1 MIGPEA
7 DRPGVRLV
15 CQELWRWYSIA
26 TDVRVNERI
35 RAPQVRLISESGEQ
49 LGIKPI
55 QEALRIAYEA
65 ELDLVE
71 VAPQAEPPVARI
83 MDYGK
88 YKYEQAIK
96 AKKARKRAAA
106 TVLKEMKLRPK
117 IENHDYETKKK
128 HIVRFL
134 EGGSKVKVTI
144 MFRGREM
151 AHTDIG
157 RRLLD
162 RLATELS
169 EISKVESPP
178 KQEGRNMI
186 MLLAPIKRPKEAKS
200 EAGEAGEAGEG

>member
-1 MIGPEA
+1 M
-7 DRPGVRLV
+7 
-15 CQELWRWYSIA
+15 
-26 TDVRVNERI
+26 NERI

-65 ELDLVE
+65 GLDLVE

-200 EAGEAGEAGEG
+200 EAGEAGDAGEG